1 MTIPQRT
8 STPKNELERIAWPQL
23 SPELVAMLREN
34 GHTPTLAS
42 GEVVFEV
49 GDRSYDFMFIES
61 GAINIVDRA
70 SERVVICISE
80 GNFVGELGMLMGQ
93 RAFFAGIAAETSQ
106 IIRVPQANLRRLIAT
121 VPDIADGVVGAF
133 AARRRLL
140 LEWNEGGLILVGA
153 EGDKNVLR
161 LREFASRSQIPHRW
175 VDRADKAA
183 ITEIAERCT
192 LPATGSAAVIG
203 WSKVIHTPTPHELA
217 VAMGL
222 DLAANTEEV
231 FDVLVV
237 GAGPAGL
244 ASAVYAASEGLSVL
258 VIEDTAIG
266 GQAGTSSRIENYLGF
281 PQGVSGKE
289 LAYRGEVQ
297 AIKFGARIVAP
308 RRATALKQ
316 TQLGFELTLGGQDSV
331 QGRSV
336 VLANGVQYRRLPLE
350 HLEEFEGRGI
360 YYAATELEARFCYN
374 TEAVI
379 IGGGNSAGQAA
390 MFLSRYAKHVHV
402 VVRGEALSATMSS
415 YLSDRLE
422 NDPRITLWTQTE
434 VAVLHGESSLEAVT
448 LQNKNQNT
456 STKLTT
462 QALFIMIGAAP
473 NTAWLDGQ
481 ITLDDKG
488 FILTGQA
495 AGTSLAPYATSLP
508 GVYAVGDIRSGSVK
522 RVASSVGEGS
532 VVISSVHQFLND
544 ASESRPLSTM
554 WTRPRLC

>member
-1 MTIPQRT
+1 MTLPRRT

-23 SPELVAMLREN
+23 PSDLIAMLREH
-34 GHTPTLAS
+34 GHAQTLAA
-42 GEVVFEV
+42 GEVIFEV
-49 GDRSYDFMFIES
+49 GDRGYDFMLIES
-61 GAINIVDRA
+61 GLINIVDRA
-70 SERVVICISE
+70 NERVVVSISE

-93 RAFFAGIAAETSQ
+93 RAFLAGVAAEASQ
-106 IIRVPQANLRRLIAT
+106 VIRVPQAHLRRLIAT
-121 VPDIADGVVGAF
+121 VPDLADAVVGAF

-140 LEWNEGGLILVGA
+140 LEWNEGGLILISD
-153 EGDKNVLR
+153 EGDKSALR

-175 VDRADKAA
+175 VDRSDTVA

-192 LPATGSAAVIG
+192 LPDTGSAAVIG
-203 WSKVIHTPTPHELA
+203 WSKVIEAPTPHELA

-222 DLAANTEEV
+222 DLAADTEDL
-231 FDVLVV
+231 FDVVVV

-244 ASAVYAASEGLSVL
+244 ASAVYAASEGLTVL

-281 PQGVSGKE
+281 PQGISGKE

-308 RRATALKQ
+308 RRATALRQ

-336 VLANGVQYRRLPLE
+336 VLANGVQYRRLPLAR
-350 HLEEFEGRGI
+350 LEDFEGRGI

-390 MFLSRYAKHVHV
+390 MFLSRYAQHVHV

-422 NDPRITLWTQTE
+422 NDPRITLWTQTK
-434 VAVLHGESSLEAVT
+434 VAALHGDSSLEAVT
-448 LQNKNQNT
+448 FHHKDQDT
-456 STKLTT
+456 STKLPT

-481 ITLDDKG
+481 IALDDKG

-495 AGTSLAPYATSLP
+495 AGASTAPYATSLP
-508 GVYAVGDIRSGSVK
+508 GVYAVGDIRAGSVK

-544 ASESRPLSTM
+544 APA
-554 WTRPRLC
+554 